1 MSAADELDA
10 LIEQLDQAVDHAN
23 GDSAESPIVVDTPAG
38 VTQSADSDALD
49 VILGS
54 PARRTAVKRLRDSE
68 VVQQFRKDLNKGIV
82 RTELL
87 TQVLSMMSVA
97 VRAILRRI

>member
-23 GDSAESPIVVDTPAG
+23 GDSAESPTAIGEPAG
-38 VTQSADSDALD
+38 ATHSADSDALD

-54 PARRTAVKRLRDSE
+54 PSRRTAVKRLRDSE
-68 VVQQFRKDLNKGIV
+68 VIQQFREDLSKGIV
-82 RTELL
+82 RTERL
-87 TQVLSMMSVA
+87 TQVLSMMSVV

>member
-23 GDSAESPIVVDTPAG
+23 GDSAEAPAEIDEPAG
-38 VTQSADSDALD
+38 ETHSADTDALD
-49 VILGS
+49 MVLGS

-68 VVQQFRKDLNKGIV
+68 VVQQFREDLSKGIV
-82 RTELL
+82 RTERL
-87 TQVLSMMSVA
+87 TQVLGLMSVV
-97 VRAILRRI
+97 VRAILQRI